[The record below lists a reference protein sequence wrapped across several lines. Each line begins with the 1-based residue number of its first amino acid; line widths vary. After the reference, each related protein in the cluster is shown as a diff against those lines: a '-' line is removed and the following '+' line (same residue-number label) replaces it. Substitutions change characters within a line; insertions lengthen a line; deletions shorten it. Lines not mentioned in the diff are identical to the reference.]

1 MPAQADELI
10 LIAALRS
17 GDPAAISRFIAA
29 VSTTVWRAVGLVTG
43 DETEARDLFLDIMG
57 ALRANHF
64 ARLASFSGKSTLET
78 FVALTIRELLTE
90 RVMRLLQT
98 DREKGW
104 RAFERL
110 FEPDLMRLIRR
121 RIPGNGHD
129 DARRDAWQDICVALI
144 EDDYRRLKSYNG
156 SGSFAGFV
164 LRMIDRLLIDHVRSV
179 ASRRRLPAAV
189 LKLAPLDQDVFK
201 LIAWRRM
208 PASAELLQPCLR
220 VRLGTAPDLAAVEA
234 ALLRVQPHAAA
245 AEERIRLV
253 ESGAEISAVVDDST
267 LTPEDAVVANEQ
279 QRELAAAVGVLERT
293 IATFPA
299 EERLYLTIALGGSES
314 RPSREIARLMRR
326 PVEDIY
332 KLKQRVMTRLRDALA
347 ADDVVKIW
355 RASV

>member
-1 MPAQADELI
+1 
-10 LIAALRS
+10 
-17 GDPAAISRFIAA
+17 
-29 VSTTVWRAVGLVTG
+29 
-43 DETEARDLFLDIMG
+43 
-57 ALRANHF
+57 
-64 ARLASFSGKSTLET
+64 
-78 FVALTIRELLTE
+78 
-90 RVMRLLQT
+90 MRLLQT

-110 FEPDLMRLIRR
+110 FEPDIARLIRR
-121 RIPGNGHD
+121 RIPGNGQD
-129 DARRDAWQDICVALI
+129 DARRDAWQDICLALI
-144 EDDYRRLKSYNG
+144 ENDCRRLKSYNG

-164 LRMIDRLLIDHVRSV
+164 LRMADRLLIDHLRSI

-189 LKLAPLDQDVFK
+189 AKLAPLDQDVFK
-201 LIAWRRM
+201 LIAWRRLPM
-208 PASAELLQPCLR
+208 RADVLQPCLR
-220 VRLGTAPDLAAVEA
+220 ARLGITPDLDAVEA
-234 ALLRVQPHAAA
+234 SLARVQPHATA

-253 ESGAEISAVVDDST
+253 ESDGETSAIADE
-267 LTPEDAVVANEQ
+267 LMPTPEDSVVAGEQ
-279 QRELAAAVGVLERT
+279 QRELAAAIGVLERT

-299 EERLYLTIALGGSES
+299 DERLYLTIALGGTES